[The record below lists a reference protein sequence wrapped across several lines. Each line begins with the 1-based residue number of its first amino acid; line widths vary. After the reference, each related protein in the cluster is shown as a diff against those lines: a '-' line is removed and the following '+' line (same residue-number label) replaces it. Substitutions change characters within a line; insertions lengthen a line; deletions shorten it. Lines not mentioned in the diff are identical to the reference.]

1 MSEDKRSGFET
12 LSLHAGQE
20 PDPATGARAVPIYQT
35 TSYNFKS
42 TEHAGNLFA
51 LSEAGNI
58 YTRIMNPTSDVLEKR
73 LAALDGGVAALAV
86 ASGQAATTIA
96 VLSLTGAGQNLVA
109 SKSLYGGTD
118 TLFRHTLKRLGIEV
132 RFVDPVDLEA
142 VKGAIDGNTR
152 LVYAESIGNPKND
165 VIDFEAFADIAH
177 AAKIPFIV
185 DNTVTTPWLVR
196 PFDFGVDITVYSLTK
211 FIGGHGTSIGGAIVD
226 SGAFDWSA
234 GDFPELT
241 TPDESYHG
249 LTFTETF
256 GPAAYIARA
265 RVSLL
270 RDFGPCLSPF
280 NAFLFLQ
287 GLETLGPRME
297 RHVANAREIAGWLEK
312 RPGIAWVNYPGLPS
326 HPTHELA
333 RKYLPKGEGAIIGFG
348 IEGGRDAAV
357 AFIESV
363 ELCSHLA
370 NIGDAKT
377 LVIHPA
383 STTHQQLTRE
393 QQEEAGV
400 SEDYIRL
407 SVGIEDLADIKA
419 DLDQAIEKATRSKK

>member
-1 MSEDKRSGFET
+1 MSKEKTSGFGT

-42 TEHAGNLFA
+42 TEHAANLFA

-58 YTRIMNPTSDVLEKR
+58 YTRIMNPTTDVLEKR

-96 VLSLTGAGQNLVA
+96 VLNLTGAGQNFVA
-109 SKSLYGGTD
+109 SKSLYGGTY
-118 TLFRHTLKRLGIEV
+118 TLFSHTLRRLGIEA
-132 RFVDPVDLEA
+132 RFVDPADLAA
-142 VKGAIDGNTR
+142 VKAAIDDKTR
-152 LVYAESIGNPKND
+152 LIYAESIGNPKND
-165 VIDFEAFADIAH
+165 VLDFEGFADIAH
-177 AAKIPFIV
+177 SAGIPFIV
-185 DNTVTTPWLVR
+185 DNTVTTPWLVKL
-196 PFDFGVDITVYSLTK
+196 FDFGVDVTVYSLTK

-249 LTFTETF
+249 LTFTEAF
-256 GPAAYIARA
+256 GAAAYIARA

-270 RDFGPCLSPF
+270 RDLGPCLSPF

-297 RHVANAREIAGWLEK
+297 RHVANAREIAGWLE
-312 RPGIAWVNYPGLPS
+312 GHAGVTWVNYPGLSS
-326 HPTHELA
+326 HPTHSLA
-333 RKYLPKGEGAIIGFG
+333 EKYLPKGEGAIIGFG
-348 IEGGRDAAV
+348 IEGGHDAAV
-357 AFIESV
+357 ALIESV

-377 LVIHPA
+377 LIIHPA
-383 STTHQQLTRE
+383 STTHRQLTRQ

-407 SVGIEDLADIKA
+407 SVGIEDVADIKA
-419 DLDQAIEKATRSKK
+419 DLDQAIEKATRSRK

>member
-312 RPGIAWVNYPGLPS
+312 RAGIAWVNYPGLPS
-326 HPTHELA
+326 HPTYELA
-333 RKYLPKGEGAIIGFG
+333 AKYLPKGEGAIIGFG